1 MHLLAVRDDRGD
13 GRVGPFVNSEQ
24 GNAVTATL
32 IFEASK
38 AEATA

>member
-1 MHLLAVRDDRGD
+1 MTGETVEKE
-13 GRVGPFVNSEQ
+13 PFGNCEL

-38 AEATA
+38 AEAMA